1 MNMKHWQAIAIFTIG
16 AGLYGFTP
24 IFAKLNFS
32 AGYSLAQLVVAQMTL
47 AAVILWS
54 IAFLKRKRLNVT
66 KKQAILLML
75 AGTCNGITG
84 VFYYSAM
91 KYVPASIAIVLLF
104 QFIWVGVLYEWI
116 LDKKRP
122 DRLTIISVLLT
133 LLGVFFA
140 ANVVT
145 GDFSKLPI
153 IGIVFGL
160 LSAFS
165 YAAFIIVSGRVATE
179 IDPLIRAPLMITG
192 SMIFVYLLFRPTF
205 LLTEDIF
212 QTYWLYGLGGALF
225 AAVLPPLCFAISAPH
240 LSSSLATILGSI
252 ELPVAV
258 IAASIFLSETV
269 TFFQWIGILL
279 IIAAISFKEMVLF
292 HVKKRR
298 KKLDISSAK

>member
-1 MNMKHWQAIAIFTIG
+1 MKHWQAIAIFTFG

-24 IFAKLNFS
+24 IFAKMNFAS
-32 AGYSLAQLVVAQMTL
+32 GFSLAQLVVAQMTL
-47 AAVILWS
+47 AAIILWS
-54 IAFLKRKRLNVT
+54 IAFVKRKRLNVT
-66 KKQAILLML
+66 KKQAVSLMI

-84 VFYYSAM
+84 VFYYAAM

-104 QFIWVGVLYEWI
+104 QFVWIGVLYEWI

-122 DRLTIISVLLT
+122 DRLTFISVVLT
-133 LLGVFFA
+133 LLGVVFA

-145 GDFSKLPI
+145 GGFSKLPI
-153 IGIVFGL
+153 IGIVLGL

-192 SMIFVYLLFRPTF
+192 SMIFVYILFRPTF
-205 LLTEDIF
+205 IFTNDIF
-212 QTYWLYGLGGALF
+212 QAYWLYGLGSALF

-240 LSSSLATILGSI
+240 LPSSLAAILGSI

-258 IAASIFLSETV
+258 IAANVFLSEQV
-269 TFFQWIGILL
+269 SLLQWFGIIL
-279 IIAAISFKEMVLF
+279 ILIAISFKEMILF
-292 HVKKRR
+292 LVKKR
-298 KKLDISSAK
+298 KKALSSR